1 MYAYPGKKLMFMGG
15 EFGQERE
22 WNHDASLDW
31 HLLEQPR
38 HAGVQQLVR
47 DLNRLYRDS
56 PVLYEVD
63 FDPWGFEWIDCS
75 DNQQGVISFQRHARD
90 SADIVVVVCNMT
102 PVPRHDYRIG
112 APRAGDYVELINSDA
127 DCYGGSGIGNLGR
140 VRTEPVSTHG
150 HEQSL
155 KLNLP
160 PLATLILKPV

>member
-1 MYAYPGKKLMFMGG
+1 MINYRVRDL
-15 EFGQERE
+15 
-22 WNHDASLDW
+22 DA
-31 HLLEQPR
+31 LLARLRSQ
-38 HAGVQQLVR
+38 GVQQAGDIDEYSYGRFAWIIDGILNCTFR
-47 DLNRLYRDS
+47 NFMENDAADLL
-56 PVLYEVD
+56 
-63 FDPWGFEWIDCS
+63 
-75 DNQQGVISFQRHARD
+75 
-90 SADIVVVVCNMT
+90 VVVCNMT
-102 PVPRHDYRIG
+102 PVPRQDYRIG